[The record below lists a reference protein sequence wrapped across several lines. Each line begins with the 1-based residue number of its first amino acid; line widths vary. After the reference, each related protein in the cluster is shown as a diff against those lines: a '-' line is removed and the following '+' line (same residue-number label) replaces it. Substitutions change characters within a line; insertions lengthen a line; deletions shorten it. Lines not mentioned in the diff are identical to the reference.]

1 MAHAANAVSSSVKD
15 GTVRDLITAKF
26 IKMLKY
32 NHVVLSFL
40 KIDDKLICLSDGSFA
55 KLKCGG
61 SYGGL
66 FVILEG
72 RDKKYMLLASQS
84 QKLEWVIK
92 NTLMAATLL
101 SLNDA
106 VSSSK
111 TSTEKKI

>member
-61 SYGGL
+61 SYSGL

-72 RDKKYMLLASQS
+72 RDKKYMLLA
-84 QKLEWVIK
+84 
-92 NTLMAATLL
+92 
-101 SLNDA
+101 
-106 VSSSK
+106 
-111 TSTEKKI
+111 